1 MATDQQA
8 MEMATYPMDEWLRW
22 EREHCD
28 QDTILNHE
36 APIED
41 CPICRHGCNIA
52 GCHCISDNAA

>member
-1 MATDQQA
+1 

-28 QDTILNHE
+28 QDTILNHG

-41 CPICRHGCNIA
+41 CPLCRYGCQVFEC
-52 GCHCISDNAA
+52 GCS